1 MSAPVLL
8 EAASHQGKAAA
19 HAGRRYLHDQHDQLD
34 HKLRVLSFLGG
45 LGGHINAATYQA
57 SGM

>member
-1 MSAPVLL
+1 VRL

-19 HAGRRYLHDQHDQLD
+19 HAGRRYLHDQHDQHDQLD

-57 SGM
+57 SGT